1 MILEE
6 AKRQMHQ
13 HRQLRVE
20 EEQKKIDESYKRE
33 PTTDFKDVEVIPGS
47 YELEPLTDE
56 QL

>member
-1 MILEE
+1 
-6 AKRQMHQ
+6 
-13 HRQLRVE
+13 LRVE